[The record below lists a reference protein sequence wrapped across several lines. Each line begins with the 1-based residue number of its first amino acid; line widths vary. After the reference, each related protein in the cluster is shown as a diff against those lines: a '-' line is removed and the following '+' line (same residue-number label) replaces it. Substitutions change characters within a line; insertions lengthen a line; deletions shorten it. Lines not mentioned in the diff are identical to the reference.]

1 MLIDNS
7 ESTDLHSLFEQLN
20 PKLKWKLTCSC
31 FPNCLAKN
39 AVVCCKKP
47 AGILSLGKLVYTAKV
62 GILAYTFNDAMLLY
76 ATCIIEFKQY
86 II

>member
-7 ESTDLHSLFEQLN
+7 ESTDLYSLFE
-20 PKLKWKLTCSC
+20 KLKTTHLFL

-39 AVVCCKKP
+39 AVVCCKKS

-76 ATCIIEFKQY
+76 AACIIEFKQY